1 MKQSLRTEALN
12 KNHIRVLILK
22 KNSYLVARIVL
33 FDTAGLY
40 LLTFRILE
48 PYSSKDIELDLYVI
62 LCY

>member
-12 KNHIRVLILK
+12 KDHIRVLILK

-62 LCY
+62 LRY

>member
-40 LLTFRILE
+40 ILTFRILE

-62 LCY
+62 LRY

>member
-62 LCY
+62 LRY

>member
-33 FDTAGLY
+33 FDTAGMY

-62 LCY
+62 LRY

>member
-40 LLTFRILE
+40 LLTFRVLE

-62 LCY
+62 LRY

>member
-48 PYSSKDIELDLYVI
+48 PYSSKDIELDLYII
-62 LCY
+62 LRY

>member
-1 MKQSLRTEALN
+1 MKQSLRREALD
-12 KNHIRVLILK
+12 KNPIRQLILK
-22 KNSYLVARIVL
+22 KNSYLVGRIVL

-62 LCY
+62 LRY